1 MNLSDAS
8 VRNLFM
14 NYTIPLS
21 YNPPNPERLNAI
33 LRAYEG
39 RHHNE
44 LVRDF
49 EMALAHY
56 TGAPYVL
63 ALNSGTAAI
72 HLGLIVLGVG
82 AGDEVLVPDFTYVA
96 SVNPV
101 LYLGA
106 RPVFVDSERETWG
119 MDPGLLEEA
128 IKKRLAV
135 GARPKAI
142 VVVHVY
148 GMPARIEEI
157 VAVGDRYGIPV
168 LEDAAEALGST
179 VNGQHVGLHGRL
191 GVISFNN
198 NKILTTYGGGA
209 IITRDESL
217 YRKALL
223 LSEQARED
231 APWYDHRE
239 VGYTYRMG
247 PLNAAVGLAEFP
259 HLDGYVER
267 RRATFA
273 QYRTLLK
280 YGFTFIEE
288 REGVVS
294 NRWLTTVVLE
304 EKVDVA
310 AVVQGMKEE
319 GIECRH
325 LWRPMHDQG
334 VFSGHLAFLMKAS
347 EHLFR
352 NGLSLPSGNGIQE
365 DEVET
370 VAKQLSSIVAQRYL

>member
-1 MNLSDAS
+1 MS
-8 VRNLFM
+8 
-14 NYTIPLS
+14 YTIPLS
-21 YNPPNPERLNAI
+21 YNPPDPETLDTVLCDYA
-33 LRAYEG
+33 G
-39 RHHNE
+39 KHHNE
-44 LVRDF
+44 LIRDF
-49 EMALAHY
+49 EAALSNY
-56 TGAPYVL
+56 TRAPHVL

-72 HLGLIVLGVG
+72 HLGLIALGVG

-106 RPVFVDSERETWG
+106 RPVFVDSEPETWG
-119 MDPGLLEEA
+119 MDPELLEKA
-128 IKKRLAV
+128 IRKRIDAGV
-135 GARPKAI
+135 SPKAI

-157 VAVGDRYGIPV
+157 VSIGDRYGIPV
-168 LEDAAEALGST
+168 LEDAAEALGSR
-179 VNGQHVGLHGRL
+179 VGDQHVGLHGRL

-209 IITRDESL
+209 IITRDEAL
-217 YRKALL
+217 YRRALF

-247 PLNAAVGLAEFP
+247 PLNAAVGLAQFP
-259 HLDGYVER
+259 RLGDYVAR
-267 RRATFA
+267 RRATFE
-273 QYRTLLK
+273 QYRLLLK
-280 YGFTFIEE
+280 QGFTFVKE
-288 REGVVS
+288 RAGVTS
-294 NRWLTTVVLE
+294 NRWLTTVVLD

-310 AVVQGMKEE
+310 AVVRGMKEE

-334 VFSGHLAFLMKAS
+334 VFAQHESYQAEVAAR
-347 EHLFR
+347 LFR
-352 NGLSLPSGNGIQE
+352 CGLSLPSGNMLKEE
-365 DEVET
+365 DAEV
-370 VAKQLSSIVAQRYL
+370 VASQLGRFVAGT